1 MQSKASDLG
10 IHCLPMSHKKDTRLI
25 WVIII
30 ICCRWTKISRNIAS
44 GEILFSQLEHHVGM
58 TYRDDYEAM
67 KSELL
72 AMEINEKIVDRCLK
86 QLQQYRQL
94 ETSVRG
100 AKDILKFARLYNL
113 SGNFKQIED
122 IAMVKINPLP
132 HRDAF

>member
-1 MQSKASDLG
+1 M
-10 IHCLPMSHKKDTRLI
+10 
-25 WVIII
+25 
-30 ICCRWTKISRNIAS
+30 
-44 GEILFSQLEHHVGM
+44 EHHVGT

-72 AMEINEKIVDRCLK
+72 AMEINRKIVDTRLK

-122 IAMVKINPLP
+122 IATVKINPLP